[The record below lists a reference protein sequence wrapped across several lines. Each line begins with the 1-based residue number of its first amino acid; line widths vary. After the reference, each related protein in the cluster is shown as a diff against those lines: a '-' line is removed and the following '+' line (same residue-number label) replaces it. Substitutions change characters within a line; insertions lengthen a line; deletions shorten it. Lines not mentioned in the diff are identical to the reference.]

1 MSLALWALGG
11 RIVLLGLE
19 RILLKALTTDRDPV
33 ATAALF
39 FGIGA
44 VTLVPIA
51 AVMHGP
57 LPTDA
62 SLFIRPLAAIG
73 IYAVAF
79 ALYVAALKAGDATI
93 VAPLYHGNGFF
104 ILLLAVLFL
113 GETLTVP
120 KILGLL
126 LIVGGAGLLEAE
138 KGIPSPRRL
147 LARTDARLMIA
158 SAALLA
164 IGRVIDKGALTHFDP
179 YTYALITNFGIAAT
193 LIVYLAVR
201 GRLRGLGVAFERPT
215 LTLATGAVNGVSYLM
230 LLLALTQLDVSV
242 AEPASG
248 LSLLVTAALAR
259 IFFGEKLGWRLAGG
273 IILLGGVWLLF
284 V

>member
-1 MSLALWALGG
+1 MSLAFWALSG
-11 RIVLLGLE
+11 RIALLGLE
-19 RILLKALTTDRDPV
+19 RILLKALTRDRDPV

-44 VTLVPIA
+44 ITLLPIA
-51 AVMHGP
+51 LYLHEP
-57 LPTDA
+57 FPSDP
-62 SLFIRPLAAIG
+62 SLLLRPLAAIM

-79 ALYVAALKAGDATI
+79 GLYVAALKAGDATI

-113 GETLTVP
+113 GESLTLP

-126 LIVGGAGLLEAE
+126 LIVGGAGVLEAE

-164 IGRVIDKGALTHFDP
+164 MGRVIDKGALTHFDP
-179 YTYALITNFGIAAT
+179 YTYALLTNTGIAAA
-193 LIVYLAVR
+193 LIAYLAVR
-201 GRLRGLGVAFERPT
+201 GRIGALSLAFERPVLT
-215 LTLATGAVNGVSYLM
+215 LTTGAVNGVSYLM

-248 LSLLVTAALAR
+248 LSLLVTAVLAR
-259 IFFGEKLGWRLAGG
+259 IFFGERFGWRLAGG

>member
-1 MSLALWALGG
+1 MSLAFWALSG
-11 RIVLLGLE
+11 RIALLGLE
-19 RILLKALTTDRDPV
+19 RILLKALTRDRDPV

-44 VTLVPIA
+44 ITLIPIA
-51 AVMHGP
+51 IVLHEP
-57 LPTDA
+57 LPHDPG
-62 SLFIRPLAAIG
+62 LFLRPLAATL

-113 GETLTVP
+113 GEALTLP
-120 KILGLL
+120 RILGLL
-126 LIVGGAGLLEAE
+126 LIVGGAGVLEAE

-147 LARTDARLMIA
+147 LARTDARFMIA

-179 YTYALITNFGIAAT
+179 YTYALITNTGIATA
-193 LIVYLAVR
+193 LVVYLIVR
-201 GRLRGLGVAFERPT
+201 GRFTALAVAFERPA

-230 LLLALTQLDVSV
+230 LLIALTQLDVSV

-248 LSLLVTAALAR
+248 LSLLVTALLAR
-259 IFFGEKLGWRLAGG
+259 IFFGEKFGWRLAGG
-273 IILLGGVWLLF
+273 VILLGGVWLLF